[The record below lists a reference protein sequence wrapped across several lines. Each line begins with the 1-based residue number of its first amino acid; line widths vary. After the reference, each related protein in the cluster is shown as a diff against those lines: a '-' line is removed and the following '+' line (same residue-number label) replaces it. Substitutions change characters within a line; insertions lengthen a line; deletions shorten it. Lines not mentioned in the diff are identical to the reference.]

1 MYGAQPDPGWLC
13 LSEEAWEAASSIA
26 SGGGEQRLGLEMG
39 AQEIIGSAGARAIRP
54 PVRSRC

>member
-1 MYGAQPDPGWLC
+1 MCGVQPDPGWLC
-13 LSEEAWEAASSIA
+13 LSEEAWETAGTVA

-39 AQEIIGSAGARAIRP
+39 AQGIIGSAEARAIRP